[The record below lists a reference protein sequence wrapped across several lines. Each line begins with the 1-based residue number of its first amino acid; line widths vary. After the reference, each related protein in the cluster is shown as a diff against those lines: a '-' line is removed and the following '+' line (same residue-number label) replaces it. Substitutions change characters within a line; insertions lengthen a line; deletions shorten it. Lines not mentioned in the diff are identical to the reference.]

1 MSVLPR
7 TRNGGYLYRS
17 SQKLH
22 YGPEFPLKIVRG
34 QGQYFFDEN
43 DEKYLDTTN
52 NVAHG
57 EFLCNAVTPP
67 LHNTQK
73 YRACPNF
80 LCRCPSYCSPL
91 SVQLHACTVLVL
103 ACWTQCTCI
112 YSNFMRMIL
121 PACTVSSCIHRSIV
135 FLLL

>member
-7 TRNGGYLYRS
+7 TRNGGYSLLYRS

-43 DEKYLDTTN
+43 DERYLDTTN

-57 EFLCNAVTPP
+57 EFLCSAVTPP
-67 LHNTQK
+67 LRPVLIFSTG
-73 YRACPNF
+73 
-80 LCRCPSYCSPL
+80 
-91 SVQLHACTVLVL
+91 VLHIAVLYQYNCMH
-103 ACWTQCTCI
+103 AQ
-112 YSNFMRMIL
+112 Y
-121 PACTVSSCIHRSIV
+121 
-135 FLLL
+135 